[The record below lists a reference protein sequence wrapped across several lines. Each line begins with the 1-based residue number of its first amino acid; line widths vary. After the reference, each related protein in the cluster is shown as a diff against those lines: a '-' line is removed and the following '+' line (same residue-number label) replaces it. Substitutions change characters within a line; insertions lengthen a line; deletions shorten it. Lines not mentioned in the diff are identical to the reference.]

1 MALRSVRLAT
11 VLMAAL
17 LIFPAGVRP
26 AVAQGIDPAIQNAV
40 ALDRAGK
47 SSEALA
53 ALNKLY
59 SDKRELNPQV
69 AATAKF
75 RHAEILARLGKKQEA
90 FTDYSE
96 VARTYHGRIPDI
108 ASDAL
113 YRGGLLASEGF
124 GSTDAQKEAGE
135 DAAWTAWKQ
144 LRDEYRDTP
153 AFKKI
158 DGPDGPLQRL
168 MDRIDARNARH
179 WQYQIIAALVNLTGK
194 NPDYSY
200 GLALILLAI
209 LVKVLLF
216 PLTLKQYASMR
227 EMHKMQPHI
236 KELQKK
242 YKGAELQQKTMEAY
256 KEHGVNPFAGCIP
269 TLFQLPF
276 LLMVFTAVRQYE
288 VAFAR
293 GKFLWI
299 GSPLADKS
307 PMLMGQNLI
316 GHNLA
321 SPDIPLLTLYVVTNY
336 ITMRMTPATDPNQQQ
351 QQSTMAL
358 MTSGI
363 FFYMFLT
370 QKWSSAFVLYWLAL
384 NLLSIWQQYV
394 YVYKPHKER
403 QAAAAGSA
411 PAVIDAPSGGNGAAA
426 VKPPAAPPTGPK
438 TRVKPRKKR

>member
-1 MALRSVRLAT
+1 MAFRSVYFAT
-11 VLMAAL
+11 VLLAVLCPGL
-17 LIFPAGVRP
+17 LGGRP
-26 AVAQGIDPAIQNAV
+26 AAAQVVDPGIQSAI

-47 SSEALA
+47 TPEALA
-53 ALNKLY
+53 ALNKFY
-59 SDKRELNPQV
+59 EDKRELNPQ
-69 AATAKF
+69 AAAAAKF
-75 RHAEILARLGKKQEA
+75 QHAEILARIGKKQDA
-90 FTDYSE
+90 FADYAE
-96 VARTYHGRIPDI
+96 VARSYHGRIPEI

-113 YRGGLLASEGF
+113 YRGGLLASSGF
-124 GSTDAQKEAGE
+124 GPSQAQKDAGE
-135 DAAWTAWKQ
+135 DAAWTTWKQ
-144 LRDEYRDTP
+144 LCDEYRGTP

-158 DGPDGPLQRL
+158 DGPNGPLQQL
-168 MDRIDARNARH
+168 MDRIDARNSKH

-194 NPDYSY
+194 NPGYSY
-200 GLALILLAI
+200 GLALILLAV
-209 LVKVLLF
+209 LVKLLLF

-227 EMHKMQPHI
+227 EMHKMQPLI

-299 GSPLADKS
+299 GSPLADQS
-307 PMLMGQNLI
+307 PMIMGQSLI

-321 SPDIPLLTLYVVTNY
+321 SPDIPLLTLYVITNY

-403 QAAAAGSA
+403 QAAGAAASPAVVEA
-411 PAVIDAPSGGNGAAA
+411 PATGNGAGQ
-426 VKPPAAPPTGPK
+426 VKPAAPQTSPRA
-438 TRVKPRKKR
+438 RVKPRKKR